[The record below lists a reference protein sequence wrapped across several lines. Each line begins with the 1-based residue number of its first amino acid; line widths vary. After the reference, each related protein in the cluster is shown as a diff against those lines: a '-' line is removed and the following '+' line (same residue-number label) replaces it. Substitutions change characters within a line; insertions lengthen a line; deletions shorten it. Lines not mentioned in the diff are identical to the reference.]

1 MTLGDVE
8 TIVRQDL
15 NDTDATSYRWPAA
28 ILDRCIGRAAKDYS
42 LASPRLQ
49 PIVLPVLTGVRAY
62 PLPAPSTLAA
72 PAAPVLTAV
81 AGGGSLPSGTIY
93 VKLTAAVGSTE
104 SAPSA
109 EASVSV
115 GANAA
120 VSVQIATVAGA
131 QAYNVYAAAAPG
143 AETWN
148 GRRDNAGAGAY
159 TLTSLAAE
167 PFRLPQPAASLQAWW
182 IEEVEYPVGQ
192 WPRALAP
199 FEEQGGLFVLSL
211 PPARLDGD
219 IMNVTY
225 AAIHQLD
232 GSGSTIPDQDADAI
246 ALGAY
251 GYACLQYGTPAADN
265 FRLQDGE
272 MRDALDDTMVPEAW
286 RKLGNDALERFRERL
301 EDIRRR
307 REPQFGAL
315 VRWP

>member
-1 MTLGDVE
+1 VTLADLE

-15 NDTDATSYRWPAA
+15 NDTDATSYRWAA
-28 ILDRCIGRAAKDYS
+28 GILDRCIARAVKDYS

-49 PIVLPVLTGVRAY
+49 PIILPVLAGVRAY
-62 PLPAPSTLAA
+62 PLPAPSTLAP
-72 PAAPVLTAV
+72 PAAPVLTAA
-81 AGGGSLPSGTIY
+81 AGGGSLPAGTIY
-93 VKLTAAVGSTE
+93 VKVTAAVGSTE
-104 SAPSA
+104 SAPSP

-115 GANAA
+115 AANAA
-120 VSVQIATVAGA
+120 VSMQIATVAGA

-148 GRRDNAGAGAY
+148 GRTDSARAGAY
-159 TLTSLAAE
+159 AITSLAAE

-182 IEEVEYPVGQ
+182 IEEVEYPLGQ

-211 PPARLDGD
+211 PPARLGGD
-219 IMNVTY
+219 VMNVTY
-225 AAIHQLD
+225 AAIHELD
-232 GSGSTIPDQDADAI
+232 ASGSTIPDQDTDAI

-265 FRLQDGE
+265 FRFQDGE
-272 MRDALDDTMVPEAW
+272 MRDALDDTMVPAAW
-286 RKLGNDALERFRERL
+286 RTLGNDALERFRERL
-301 EDIRRR
+301 EEIRRR
-307 REPQFGAL
+307 REPQFGAV